1 MPRPWCP
8 GAAFFSRRPP
18 RLGCPGP
25 AAPAPPPPATP
36 ATPVAMVC
44 PHAGASRCRSE
55 SSPWP
60 APPCWRWAPPWR
72 RVPRRSRAQHR
83 RTRPAI
89 GQASRSRW
97 GFRIRPAAPATSWA
111 GSCRTGCA
119 RSSGRPSS
127 SKTRPAPPP
136 PSARPLSRVPPR
148 TAIRC
153 CCRPARPSRV
163 VRKDFPAR
171 NLREFAAYAQVN
183 PGKVNNATN
192 GQGGLG
198 HLLGELVATGLG
210 VQLTQVHY
218 KGAVPAAM
226 DLIGG
231 IVDSNVQALTNAVPN
246 VNAGQYRAL
255 AVLSAERQ
263 PLLPQVPT
271 FKELGYPQIV
281 GDAWYAVFAPA
292 GTPKPVLDKLGAA
305 IRKITGSARFGAAM
319 RKVGNQAQT
328 GTPEQLRELTLQQS
342 RRWGDLIR
350 QHGIEAE

>member
-1 MPRPWCP
+1 TAPSDKASHWPSKPVTLVIPYPPGGSSDIVGRQLADRLREELGQTIVVENKA
-8 GAAFFSRRPP
+8 GAATAIGATAVAR
-18 RLGCPGP
+18 
-25 AAPAPPPPATP
+25 AAKDGHTLLLSAGSTFTVAPHLSDKLQYKFDDFAPVAPVSATP
-36 ATPVAMVC
+36 FV
-44 PHAGASRCRSE
+44 
-55 SSPWP
+55 
-60 APPCWRWAPPWR
+60 
-72 RVPRRSRAQHR
+72 
-83 RTRPAI
+83 
-89 GQASRSRW
+89 
-97 GFRIRPAAPATSWA
+97 
-111 GSCRTGCA
+111 
-119 RSSGRPSS
+119 
-127 SKTRPAPPP
+127 
-136 PSARPLSRVPPR
+136 L
-148 TAIRC
+148 
-153 CCRPARPSRV
+153 V

-171 NLREFAAYAQVN
+171 NLREFAAYAQAH

-305 IRKITGSARFGAAM
+305 IRKITGSARFGEAM

>member
-1 MPRPWCP
+1 MPIRVQSLACAALLAL
-8 GAAFFSRRPP
+8 GAALASGATAQSGTAPSDKASHWPSKPVTLVIPYPP
-18 RLGCPGP
+18 GGTSDIVGRQLADRLREELGQTIVVENKAG
-25 AAPAPPPPATP
+25 AATAIGATAVARAAKDGHTLLLSASSTFTVAPHLSDKLQYKFDDFA
-36 ATPVAMVC
+36 PVAPVSTT
-44 PHAGASRCRSE
+44 PF
-55 SSPWP
+55 
-60 APPCWRWAPPWR
+60 
-72 RVPRRSRAQHR
+72 V
-83 RTRPAI
+83 
-89 GQASRSRW
+89 
-97 GFRIRPAAPATSWA
+97 
-111 GSCRTGCA
+111 
-119 RSSGRPSS
+119 
-127 SKTRPAPPP
+127 
-136 PSARPLSRVPPR
+136 L
-148 TAIRC
+148 
-153 CCRPARPSRV
+153 V